1 MIEVNTSTQ
10 KSHLYHIKRVKD
22 RKTIEILKV
31 LEVERQEEIT
41 EGKTLRLSLVA
52 DLKDKKRIKGPQA
65 DLRT

>member
-1 MIEVNTSTQ
+1 M
-10 KSHLYHIKRVKD
+10 KRVKD

-41 EGKTLRLSLVA
+41 EGKTLRLSLAA